1 MSTFKPWIGA
11 VLVLAGTCTAAHAIA
26 AAESRADAFA
36 RLPNWTGQWQ
46 IVGITPDPTG
56 GVEESLDEVLKAMS
70 AWGPPPY
77 RPEAKP
83 IFDAIAA
90 QVHEAS
96 AATVKTG
103 VFQGLSRQTCTFGF
117 PAVMIHSPLMFEF
130 LTTPEETAMIFSGRE
145 MRHVY
150 TDGRAHP
157 APQDLW
163 PTFWGDSIGHWEG
176 QTLVIDTIAVSTPP
190 DGAFPP
196 AVAAFG
202 GVTNSDFA
210 LVAILTPRTRFV
222 ERIRMLDKDHLEDQ
236 MTIIDSSI
244 FTKPWKLTR
253 QFSRVKGLNRMVH
266 EDCEGEDRNPII
278 NGQYT
283 LAPPPPPPPPLPPP
297 FGPTPEAPPAK

>member
-1 MSTFKPWIGA
+1 MSSFKPWMGSALLLACIAAAPA
-11 VLVLAGTCTAAHAIA
+11 VP
-26 AAESRADAFA
+26 AAESRAETFA

-46 IVGITPDPTG
+46 IVGVTPDATG
-56 GVEESLDEVLKAMS
+56 GIAESMDDVLKAMRV
-70 AWGPPPY
+70 WGPPPY
-77 RPEAKP
+77 KPDAKA

-90 QVHEAS
+90 QIHQAS
-96 AATVKTG
+96 VAAVKTG
-103 VFQGLSRQTCTFGF
+103 VVEGLRRPTCTFGF

-130 LTTPEETAMIFSGRE
+130 LTTPEETALIFSGRE
-145 MRHVY
+145 MRHIY
-150 TDGRAHP
+150 TDGRAHT

-176 QTLVIDTIAVSTPP
+176 QTLVVDTIAVNNPP
-190 DGAFPP
+190 DGVYPP
-196 AVAAFG
+196 AIAAFG

-210 LVAILTPRTRFV
+210 IVALLTARTRFV

-236 MTIIDSSI
+236 MTIIDAGI

-266 EDCEGEDRNPII
+266 EDCEGEDRNPIV

-283 LAPPPPPPPPLPPP
+283 LAPPAPPPPPLPPP
-297 FGPTPEAPPAK
+297 FGPVPEASSAK